1 MLVALMASL
10 VLVGPVADNAKINTC
25 DAACDRVVQ
34 LTAKRWPKKRRSTDA
49 DKSAWDEMKKGVKQQ
64 CMSDCSARGRK
75 FIRCVAR
82 SRSIEKVSRCY
93 QGPQKR

>member
-1 MLVALMASL
+1 MLLALMASL
-10 VLVGPVADNAKINTC
+10 VLVGPGTDNAKIDTC

-34 LTAKRWPKKRRSTDA
+34 LTAKRWPKKRRRTEQE
-49 DKSAWDEMKKGVKQQ
+49 KSEWDDMKKAVKQQ
-64 CMSDCSARGRK
+64 CLADCNARGRK

-82 SRSIEKVSRCY
+82 SRSIDKVSRCY